1 MFRKLFLV
9 ILFFLLKLPSIFS
22 QYFVSTYSG
31 NTTGGFD
38 NGTIEN
44 ATFNSPFGMCID
56 KNNNIYIADAGNNCI
71 RKINTVNGTV
81 TTLAGTVI
89 AGWKDGAAAQ
99 AKFSSPADVCVDDS
113 GNVFVS
119 DFLNHR
125 IRKISASGI
134 VSTVA
139 GTGTAGFANGNYLNA
154 RFSYPRGICLDA
166 VGNLY
171 IGDSWNHRIR
181 KIDTARVVSTY
192 AGGGTA
198 GGVGS
203 IGSLV
208 DASDTSARFY
218 TPSGLAIDN
227 HGNIYVADAYNHRIR
242 KIDTSRT
249 VSTFVGNGPTGN
261 GNGGF
266 MNGGQTE
273 AILNTPTEI
282 FVDTNSNELYIS
294 DTFNNRIR
302 KTEMISGMVSTFAG
316 NGLADYIDSL
326 DALSSFN
333 YPRGLVLSVGA
344 TKKVYVNDYSN
355 NIIRLIEYKSGV
367 GVTENLMEDNIIV
380 FPNPSNGIFTIKL
393 LNTFVKELSIFDI
406 LGKAIKKLTPGSQTS
421 ISIDLGNTAS
431 GIYYLKIRK
440 ISGETIVK
448 KIYVE

>member
-1 MFRKLFLV
+1 MFRNTFLL
-9 ILFFLLKLPSIFS
+9 ILFFLLNFQSSYS

-31 NTTGGFD
+31 KPNGGFD
-38 NGTIEN
+38 NGTIAT

-71 RKINTVNGTV
+71 RKINTVTGTV
-81 TTLAGTVI
+81 TTLAGTGTP
-89 AGWKDGAAAQ
+89 GWKDGAADQ

-125 IRKISASGI
+125 IRKISNTGI

-139 GTGTAGFANGNYLNA
+139 GNGTAGLANGNYLNA
-154 RFSYPRGICLDA
+154 RFNYPRGICLDA

-171 IGDSWNHRIR
+171 VGDSWNHRIR
-181 KIDTARVVSTY
+181 KIDTSRVVSTY

-203 IGSLV
+203 VGSLV
-208 DASDTSARFY
+208 NANDTGARFY

-242 KIDTSRT
+242 KIDTARAVT
-249 VSTFVGNGPTGN
+249 TFVGNGPTGTN
-261 GNGGF
+261 NGGY
-266 MNGGQTE
+266 MNGSQTE

-282 FVDTNSNELYIS
+282 FIDTNSSELYIS

-302 KTEMISGMVSTFAG
+302 KTEMISGMVSIFAG

-326 DALSSFN
+326 DALSAFN
-333 YPRGLVLSVGA
+333 YPRGLVMAAG
-344 TKKVYVNDYSN
+344 TPKRVYLNDYSN
-355 NIIRLIEYKSGV
+355 NVIRLIEYKSGV
-367 GVTENLMEDNIIV
+367 GVIENSMDDIINI
-380 FPNPSNGIFTIKL
+380 FPNPSKGVFTIKL
-393 LNTFVKELSIFDI
+393 LNTTVNQITIFDI
-406 LGKAIKKLTPGSQTS
+406 YGKAIKKFKPGSQTS
-421 ISIDLGNTAS
+421 ISIDLGNSAT
-431 GIYYLKIRK
+431 GIYFLKIQK
-440 ISGETIVK
+440 ITGETIAT